1 MNLAIPLTGGA
12 GLTGSIG
19 VGFRRASTSTDT
31 FFKVQND
38 ENITWT
44 TAEISGG
51 LKLAAVMRE
60 TQINQG
66 TIGDFSAK
74 VTFNFTYE

>member
-1 MNLAIPLTGGA
+1 MNLAIPPATGA
-12 GLTGSIG
+12 GLTNNIG

-38 ENITWT
+38 EKITWT
-44 TAEISGG
+44 APEISGG

-60 TQINQG
+60 TQADKG